1 MNRMRLFPALLLAL
15 FISAVGIGVVVG
27 EEDEPD
33 GQVTAAVVDEA
44 PSTTVTT
51 IARTTTTTST
61 STTST
66 TVPRTTTTTVRRT
79 TTTTQA
85 PPTTEPAPETTLPPV
100 TEPPTT
106 QATVP
111 TTTPLRYNPFECARV
126 NNEYRDDYDN
136 PGRIADLV
144 LLNCPP
150 LYYE

>member
-79 TTTTQA
+79 TTTQA